1 MQDDQEIDQKKRR
14 LLQLAGALGA
24 IGAVGGAVPFASSL
38 YPSRS
43 ALLKGKPVK
52 VDLSSMKT
60 GEQKTVMWRGKP
72 IWIIKRNDDMLAMLS
87 ANDSQLRDP
96 ESRVAQ
102 QPNYAQN
109 PYRSINPEYLVLI
122 GVCTH
127 LGCAPT
133 YRPEKGVVDESWPGG
148 FFCSCHG
155 SKFDLAGRVFEG
167 VPAPTNLEVPPH
179 HFTSKDVLVIG
190 SESDDE

>member
-1 MQDDQEIDQKKRR
+1 MQDDQGIDQKKRR

-24 IGAVGGAVPFASSL
+24 VGAVGGAAPFASSL

-43 ALLKGKPVK
+43 ARLKGQPVE
-52 VDLSSMKT
+52 VDLSAMKT

-72 IWIIKRNDDMLAMLS
+72 IWIIKRDENILAKLSDNDNL
-87 ANDSQLRDP
+87 LRDP
-96 ESRVAQ
+96 ASKVAQ

-109 PYRSINPEYLVLI
+109 PYRSIHPEFLVLI

-133 YRPEKGVVDESWPGG
+133 YRPEKGAVDESWPGG

-155 SKFDLAGRVFEG
+155 SKFDLAGRVFDG

-179 HFTSKDVLVIG
+179 HFKSDNVLIIG
-190 SESDDE
+190 SESDNE